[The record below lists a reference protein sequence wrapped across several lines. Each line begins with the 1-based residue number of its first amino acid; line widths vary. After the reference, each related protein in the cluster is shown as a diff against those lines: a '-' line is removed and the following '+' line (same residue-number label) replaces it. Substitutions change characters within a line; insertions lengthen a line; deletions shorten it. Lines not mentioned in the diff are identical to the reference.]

1 MKIILMAIFYIV
13 LTAIFIY
20 LAIKEKTLTEK
31 AREKQERFI
40 DKILLDLKI
49 TNNKSIKN
57 IKKIFNM
64 ITSIVVA
71 IFLVIVIQ
79 RFYIG
84 NFNIPTGSMIPT
96 IEIKDRVFANM
107 VKYKFIDPQREEI
120 IVFKEPIQNKNLYTK
135 RVMGLPGEKIEIK
148 DDKLYIYGNEITS
161 RRYSNL
167 GIENKIFIVPKIG
180 DKLKIV
186 PAGDYKSVYKDY
198 NIDIAEVQKALKE
211 NAAQIENAMPN
222 LKFYINDVETGPIL
236 DFIHNDKILNELLAG
251 KTVELTLDK
260 NYFFALGDN
269 TDGSYD
275 SRFWGFVSK
284 DRIRGEVLVRFWP
297 LNRIGLVK

>member
-1 MKIILMAIFYIV
+1 MKIILMAIFYVV

-31 AREKQERFI
+31 AREKQEKFI
-40 DKILLDLKI
+40 DKILLVLKI
-49 TNNKSIKN
+49 TNIKSIKT
-57 IKKIFNM
+57 IKKVFN
-64 ITSIVVA
+64 TLASIVIA

-107 VKYKFIDPQREEI
+107 VKYKFIDPKREEI

-148 DDKLYIYGNEITS
+148 NDKLYIDGNEITS

-167 GIENKIFIVPKIG
+167 GIENKTFVVPKLG

-198 NIDIAEVQKALKE
+198 NIDISEVQKALKE

-236 DFIHNDKILNELLAG
+236 DFIHNDKIVNELLEG
-251 KTVELTLDK
+251 KIVELNLDK

>member
-20 LAIKEKTLTEK
+20 LAIKEKALTEK
-31 AREKQERFI
+31 AREKQEKFI
-40 DKILLDLKI
+40 DKILLTLKI

-107 VKYKFIDPQREEI
+107 VKYKFIDPKREEI

-148 DDKLYIYGNEITS
+148 DDKLYIDGNEITS

-236 DFIHNDKILNELLAG
+236 DFIHNDKILNNLLAG
-251 KTVELTLDK
+251 KTVELILDK